1 MNTIIENRIKN
12 IIAKI
17 LLINPSEI
25 NDDTSFGS
33 VDSWNSI
40 NHKKIINAL
49 EREFDISFDKY
60 EKETFFNYKIIKIT
74 ISAYI
79 C

>member
-1 MNTIIENRIKN
+1 MNIDIENRIKK

-17 LLINPSEI
+17 LVIDPSEI
-25 NDDTSFGS
+25 NDGTSFGT

-40 NHKKIINAL
+40 NRKKIINAL
-49 EREFDISFDKY
+49 EKEFDISFDKY
-60 EKETFFNYKIIKIT
+60 EKETFFNYKIIKMT
-74 ISAYI
+74 IIAYI

>member
-1 MNTIIENRIKN
+1 MID
-12 IIAKI
+12 
-17 LLINPSEI
+17 PSEI
-25 NDDTSFGS
+25 NDGTSFGT

-40 NHKKIINAL
+40 NRKKIINAL
-49 EREFDISFDKY
+49 EKEFDISFDKY

-74 ISAYI
+74 IIAYI

>member
-1 MNTIIENRIKN
+1 MNIDIENRIKK

-17 LLINPSEI
+17 LVIDPSEI
-25 NDDTSFGS
+25 NDSTSFGT

-74 ISAYI
+74 IIAYI